1 MKRILLTGG
10 AGYIGS
16 HTAVELLNAG
26 YQVIIADDFS
36 NCRHDVID
44 RIEKI
49 TGKRPICYEID
60 VADYASLNVV
70 LQRDKIDA
78 VIHFAGFK
86 AVGEDCVKGCSQ
98 KGLLKNGI
106 KLR

>member
-44 RIEKI
+44 RIEKSQVSAQFVMKLMWRI
-49 TGKRPICYEID
+49 TQ
-60 VADYASLNVV
+60 A
-70 LQRDKIDA
+70 
-78 VIHFAGFK
+78 
-86 AVGEDCVKGCSQ
+86 
-98 KGLLKNGI
+98 
-106 KLR
+106 